1 MPVKS
6 VYLIR
11 HGETDFNREGRLQ
24 GTMPVPLNE
33 NGQLQAQALG
43 LYLKRQPIDV
53 IYTSPLLRARQTADL
68 IGQVVNAPI
77 EDDARLQE
85 INFGQFAG
93 LTYTDIKTQYANEY
107 RMWDSGD
114 MSYTVP
120 AGESRFD
127 VQRRMTRAWGEIAT
141 NNGHDRVAL
150 VSHGAALKILLKQL
164 FYRLPN
170 KVLVNTS
177 VTTLTRFGQVWEIES
192 FAETP
197 HLND

>member
-1 MPVKS
+1 
-6 VYLIR
+6 
-11 HGETDFNREGRLQ
+11 
-24 GTMPVPLNE
+24 MPVPLND
-33 NGQLQAQALG
+33 NGRLQAQALG
-43 LYLKRQPIDV
+43 LYLKRLPIDV
-53 IYTSPLLRARQTADL
+53 IYTSPLPRARQTADL
-68 IGQVVNAPI
+68 IGEVVNVSI

-85 INFGQFAG
+85 IDFGQFAG
-93 LTYTDIKTQYANEY
+93 LTLNERKNKFPDEH

-127 VQRRMTRAWGEIAT
+127 VQRRITQAWDEIT
-141 NNGHDRVAL
+141 TKNGHDTVAL

-177 VTTLTRFGQVWEIES
+177 VTTLTCFGQVWEIES